1 LRKFAFTSET
11 WTAVS
16 AIAAV
21 LATLLAAW
29 ATMETRRGVAETAKA
44 TRAGVLLQVLTEY
57 AEPEMLNSM
66 KALREWRED
75 DPQNFAEKFQRVL
88 IKREKNGE
96 EAAVVQKLDED
107 RRRVGSFFNKLRVL
121 ADGGII
127 DERFVSATWSSGT
140 YTYIMQVLLP
150 LERAKTEA
158 LFALGSI
165 SQEDRAVSAKIE
177 KRMASFY
184 QRVAER
190 SKDSPSH

>member
-1 LRKFAFTSET
+1 
-11 WTAVS
+11 
-16 AIAAV
+16 
-21 LATLLAAW
+21 
-29 ATMETRRGVAETAKA
+29 METRRGVAETAKA

-75 DPQNFAEKFQRVL
+75 DPQNFAEKFQHAL
-88 IKREKNGE
+88 IKREKSGE
-96 EAAVVQKLDED
+96 EAAIVQKLDED

-140 YTYIMQVLLP
+140 YTYIMEVLLP

-190 SKDSPSH
+190 SKESPSH